1 MKYSI
6 QQSVA
11 GLVVCASLNTLIL
24 NSANAQTPDNAD
36 NTGALS
42 LRQAYNLTLNNNPEL
57 AAYPFYLRQADAEK
71 LQAGIGPQT
80 QLSVQIDDAF
90 GTGGKQDLDNAEFT
104 LSLSQTFELGAKK
117 QSRLDFADALQ
128 QQTQLEYHLARL
140 DVLAETSRRFYQLLF
155 IKQQQLLLKERE
167 EKENAALKIIQRR
180 ANAGAVS
187 DADASNMALR
197 LANTQQLLQQNSAAK
212 EQARLYLAAMW
223 LSDANFNSLVG
234 DFNTLPPLPSAEN
247 LQQQIEQQLDTLP
260 DYRLQLAM
268 QRLVDQKLLLE
279 QAKGRADLTLGL
291 GLRQFENSGDQAF
304 TLSASMPLSFNNPNR
319 GRIAA
324 AEQNRALSL
333 QQSEQQRVQLALTLK
348 RLHQSLR
355 LDLQLSQNIEQQL
368 LPLAQ
373 TFLADT
379 QKAYQQGVYSLLQ
392 WIDAQH
398 QVFTLQQ
405 QLINTRLN
413 IHLQVLEL
421 ERVLGQPIVSPQD

>member
-24 NSANAQTPDNAD
+24 NSANAQTTDEAN
-36 NTGALS
+36 NTAALS
-42 LRQAYNLTLNNNPEL
+42 LRQAYNLTLNSNPEL
-57 AAYPFYLRQADAEK
+57 VAYPFYLRQADAEK
-71 LQAGIGPQT
+71 LQAGIGPKT
-80 QLSVQIDDAF
+80 QLSVQIDNAF
-90 GTGGKQDLDNAEFT
+90 GTGEKQDLDNAEFS
-104 LSLSQTFELGAKK
+104 LSLSQTFELGGKK
-117 QSRLDFADALQ
+117 QSRLDLADARQ
-128 QQTQLEYHLARL
+128 QQTQLEYHLTRL
-140 DVLAETSRRFYQLLF
+140 DVLAETSRRFYQLMF

-167 EKENAALKIIQRR
+167 EKENSALKIIQRR

-197 LANTQQLLQQNSAAK
+197 LANTQQLLQQNSAAR
-212 EQARLYLAAMW
+212 EQARLNLAAMW
-223 LSDANFNSLVG
+223 LSDANFNSLAG
-234 DFNTLPPLPSAEN
+234 DFNTLPSLPSAEK
-247 LQQQIEQQLDTLP
+247 LQQQIEQQLNALP
-260 DYRLQLAM
+260 SYRLQLAM
-268 QRLVDQKLLLE
+268 QRLADQQLQME
-279 QAKGRADLTLGL
+279 QTKGRADLTLSL

-319 GRIAA
+319 GRITAA
-324 AEQNRALSL
+324 KENRALSL
-333 QQSEQQRVQLALTLK
+333 QQSEQQRVQLSLTLK

-355 LDLQLSQNIEQQL
+355 RDLQLSQNIEQQL

-373 TFLADT
+373 KFLADT
-379 QKAYQQGVYSLLQ
+379 QRAYQQGVYSLLQ

-405 QLINTRLN
+405 QLQNTRLS

-421 ERVLGQPIVSPQD
+421 ERILGQPIVSSQD

>member
-71 LQAGIGPQT
+71 LQAGIGPKT
-80 QLSVQIDDAF
+80 QLSVQIDNAF
-90 GTGGKQDLDNAEFT
+90 GTGEKQDLDNAEFS
-104 LSLSQTFELGAKK
+104 LSLSQTFELGGKK
-117 QSRLDFADALQ
+117 QSRLDFADARQ
-128 QQTQLEYHLARL
+128 QQTQLEYHLTRL
-140 DVLAETSRRFYQLLF
+140 DVLAETSRRFYQLMF

-167 EKENAALKIIQRR
+167 EKENSALKIIQRR

-197 LANTQQLLQQNSAAK
+197 LANTQQLLQQNSAAR
-212 EQARLYLAAMW
+212 EQARLNLAAMW
-223 LSDANFNSLVG
+223 LSDANFNSLAG
-234 DFNTLPPLPSAEN
+234 DFNTLPSLPSAEK
-247 LQQQIEQQLDTLP
+247 LQQQIEQQLNALP
-260 DYRLQLAM
+260 SYRLQLAM
-268 QRLVDQKLLLE
+268 QRLADQQLQME
-279 QAKGRADLTLGL
+279 QTKGRADLTLSL

-319 GRIAA
+319 GRITAA
-324 AEQNRALSL
+324 KENRALSL
-333 QQSEQQRVQLALTLK
+333 QQSEQQRVQLSLTLK

-355 LDLQLSQNIEQQL
+355 RDLQLSQNIEQQL

-373 TFLADT
+373 KFLADT
-379 QKAYQQGVYSLLQ
+379 QRAYQQGVYSLLQ

-405 QLINTRLN
+405 QLQNTRLS

-421 ERVLGQPIVSPQD
+421 ERILGQPIVSSQD

>member
-24 NSANAQTPDNAD
+24 NSANAQTTDEAN
-36 NTGALS
+36 NTAALS
-42 LRQAYNLTLNNNPEL
+42 LRQAYNLTLNSNPEL
-57 AAYPFYLRQADAEK
+57 VAYPFYLRQADAEK
-71 LQAGIGPQT
+71 LQAGIGPKT
-80 QLSVQIDDAF
+80 QLSVQIDNAF
-90 GTGGKQDLDNAEFT
+90 GTGEKQDLDNAEFS
-104 LSLSQTFELGAKK
+104 LSLSQTFELGGKK
-117 QSRLDFADALQ
+117 QSRLDLADARQ
-128 QQTQLEYHLARL
+128 QQTQLEYQLTRL
-140 DVLAETSRRFYQLLF
+140 DVLAETSRRFYQLMF

-167 EKENAALKIIQRR
+167 EKENSALKIIQRR

-197 LANTQQLLQQNSAAK
+197 LANTQQLLQQNSAAR
-212 EQARLYLAAMW
+212 EQARLNLAAMW
-223 LSDANFNSLVG
+223 LSDANFNSLAG
-234 DFNTLPPLPSAEN
+234 DFNTLPSLPSAEK
-247 LQQQIEQQLDTLP
+247 LKQQIEQQLNALP
-260 DYRLQLAM
+260 SYRLQLAM
-268 QRLVDQKLLLE
+268 QRLADQQLQME
-279 QAKGRADLTLGL
+279 QTKGRADLTLSL

-319 GRIAA
+319 GRITAA
-324 AEQNRALSL
+324 KENRALSL
-333 QQSEQQRVQLALTLK
+333 QQSEQQRVQLSLTLK

-355 LDLQLSQNIEQQL
+355 RDLQLSQNIEQQL

-373 TFLADT
+373 KFLADT
-379 QKAYQQGVYSLLQ
+379 QRAYQQGVYSLLQ

-405 QLINTRLN
+405 QLQNTRLS

-421 ERVLGQPIVSPQD
+421 ERILGQPIVSSQD

>member
-36 NTGALS
+36 NTAALS

-80 QLSVQIDDAF
+80 KLNVQIDNAF
-90 GTGGKQDLDNAEFT
+90 GTGEKQDLDNAEFT
-104 LSLSQTFELGAKK
+104 LSLSQTFELGGKK
-117 QSRLDFADALQ
+117 QSRLDFADARQ

-140 DVLAETSRRFYQLLF
+140 DVLAETSRRFYQLMF

-167 EKENAALKIIQRR
+167 EKENSALKIIQRR

-197 LANTQQLLQQNSAAK
+197 LANTQQLLQQNSAAR
-212 EQARLYLAAMW
+212 EQARLNLAAMW
-223 LSDANFNSLVG
+223 LSDANFNSLAG
-234 DFNTLPPLPSAEN
+234 DFNTLPSLPSAEK
-247 LQQQIEQQLDTLP
+247 LQQQIEQQLNALP
-260 DYRLQLAM
+260 SYRLQLAM
-268 QRLVDQKLLLE
+268 QRLADQQLQME
-279 QAKGRADLTLGL
+279 QTKGRADLTLSL

-319 GRIAA
+319 GRITAA
-324 AEQNRALSL
+324 KENRALSL
-333 QQSEQQRVQLALTLK
+333 QQSEQQRVQLSLTLK

-355 LDLQLSQNIEQQL
+355 RDLQLSQNIEQQL

-373 TFLADT
+373 KFLADT
-379 QKAYQQGVYSLLQ
+379 QRAYQQGVYSLLQ

-405 QLINTRLN
+405 QLQNTRLS

-421 ERVLGQPIVSPQD
+421 ERILGQPIVSSQD

>member
-24 NSANAQTPDNAD
+24 NSANAQTTDNAN
-36 NTGALS
+36 NTAALS
-42 LRQAYNLTLNNNPEL
+42 LRQAYNLTLNSNPEL

-71 LQAGIGPQT
+71 LQAGIGPKT
-80 QLSVQIDDAF
+80 QLSVQIDNAF
-90 GTGGKQDLDNAEFT
+90 GTGEKQDLDNAEFS
-104 LSLSQTFELGAKK
+104 LSLSQTFELGGKK
-117 QSRLDFADALQ
+117 QSRLDLADARQ

-140 DVLAETSRRFYQLLF
+140 DVLAETSRRFYQLMF

-167 EKENAALKIIQRR
+167 EKENSALKIIQRR

-197 LANTQQLLQQNSAAK
+197 LANTQQLLQQNSAAR
-212 EQARLYLAAMW
+212 EQARLNLAAMW
-223 LSDANFNSLVG
+223 LSDANFNSLAG
-234 DFNTLPPLPSAEN
+234 DFNTLPSLPSAEK
-247 LQQQIEQQLDTLP
+247 LQQQIEQQLNALP
-260 DYRLQLAM
+260 SYRLQLAM
-268 QRLVDQKLLLE
+268 QRLADQQLQME
-279 QAKGRADLTLGL
+279 QTKGRADLTLSL

-319 GRIAA
+319 GRITAA
-324 AEQNRALSL
+324 KENRALSL
-333 QQSEQQRVQLALTLK
+333 QQSEQQRVQLSLTLK

-355 LDLQLSQNIEQQL
+355 RDLQLSQNIEQQL

-373 TFLADT
+373 KFLADT
-379 QKAYQQGVYSLLQ
+379 QRAYQQGVYSLLQ

-405 QLINTRLN
+405 QLQNTRLS

-421 ERVLGQPIVSPQD
+421 ERILGQPIVSSQD

>member
-24 NSANAQTPDNAD
+24 NSANAQTTDEAN
-36 NTGALS
+36 NTAALS
-42 LRQAYNLTLNNNPEL
+42 LRQAYNLTLNSNPEL
-57 AAYPFYLRQADAEK
+57 VAYPFYLRQADAEK
-71 LQAGIGPQT
+71 LQAGIGPKT
-80 QLSVQIDDAF
+80 QLSVQIDNAF
-90 GTGGKQDLDNAEFT
+90 GTGEKQDLDNAEFS
-104 LSLSQTFELGAKK
+104 LSLSQTFELGGKK
-117 QSRLDFADALQ
+117 QSRLDLADARQ
-128 QQTQLEYHLARL
+128 QQTQLEYQLTRL
-140 DVLAETSRRFYQLLF
+140 DVLAETSRRFYQLMF

-167 EKENAALKIIQRR
+167 EKENSALKIIQRR

-197 LANTQQLLQQNSAAK
+197 LANTQQLLQQNSAAR
-212 EQARLYLAAMW
+212 EQARLNLAAMW
-223 LSDANFNSLVG
+223 LSDANFNSLAG
-234 DFNTLPPLPSAEN
+234 DFNTLPSLPSAEK
-247 LQQQIEQQLDTLP
+247 LQQQIEQQLNALP
-260 DYRLQLAM
+260 SYRLQLAM
-268 QRLVDQKLLLE
+268 QRLADQQLQME
-279 QAKGRADLTLGL
+279 QTKGRADLTLSL

-319 GRIAA
+319 GRITAA
-324 AEQNRALSL
+324 KENRALSL
-333 QQSEQQRVQLALTLK
+333 QQSEQQRVQLSLTLK

-355 LDLQLSQNIEQQL
+355 RDLQLSQNIEQQL

-373 TFLADT
+373 KFLADT
-379 QKAYQQGVYSLLQ
+379 QRAYQQGVYSLLQ

-405 QLINTRLN
+405 QLQNTRLS

-421 ERVLGQPIVSPQD
+421 ERILGQPIVSSQD

>member
-1 MKYSI
+1 
-6 QQSVA
+6 
-11 GLVVCASLNTLIL
+11 
-24 NSANAQTPDNAD
+24 
-36 NTGALS
+36 LS
-42 LRQAYNLTLNNNPEL
+42 LE
-57 AAYPFYLRQADAEK
+57 
-71 LQAGIGPQT
+71 
-80 QLSVQIDDAF
+80 
-90 GTGGKQDLDNAEFT
+90 
-104 LSLSQTFELGAKK
+104 AKK
-117 QSRLDFADALQ
+117 QSRLDLADARQ
-128 QQTQLEYHLARL
+128 QQTQLEYHLTRL
-140 DVLAETSRRFYQLLF
+140 DVLAETSRRFYQLMF

-167 EKENAALKIIQRR
+167 EKENSALKIIQRR

-197 LANTQQLLQQNSAAK
+197 LANTQQLLQQNSAAR
-212 EQARLYLAAMW
+212 EQARLNLAAMW

-291 GLRQFENSGDQAF
+291 GLRKFENSGDQAF

-355 LDLQLSQNIEQQL
+355 RDLQLSQNIEQQL

-373 TFLADT
+373 KFLADT
-379 QKAYQQGVYSLLQ
+379 QRAYQQGVYSLLQ